1 MITKSFCLYVYLF
14 LYGGAIFAL
23 FARAI
28 FKRRLLEDYRKVSG
42 AHQPGEDENV
52 LLRMLF
58 SLPRQFQSLRDL
70 GKSIEETPASVQRR
84 YIRFRIF
91 NWIAISLIVLLVV
104 FSLTAYKICEA

>member
-14 LYGGAIFAL
+14 LYGGAILTL
-23 FARAI
+23 FVRAI
-28 FKRRLLEDYRKVSG
+28 FKRRLLEDYRNVSR
-42 AHQPGEDENV
+42 AHQPGGNEHV

-70 GKSIEETPASVQRR
+70 GRAIDEAPASVQRR

>member
-1 MITKSFCLYVYLF
+1 MITKTFCLYVYLF
-14 LYGGAIFAL
+14 LYGGAILAL
-23 FARAI
+23 FVRAI
-28 FKRRLLEDYRKVSG
+28 FKRRLLEDYRNVSR

-70 GKSIEETPASVQRR
+70 GRAIDEAPASVQRR

>member
-23 FARAI
+23 FVRAI
-28 FKRRLLEDYRKVSG
+28 FKRRLLEDYRNVSR
-42 AHQPGEDENV
+42 AHQPGEDEHV

-58 SLPRQFQSLRDL
+58 SLPRQFQSLRAL
-70 GKSIEETPASVQRR
+70 GKSIEETPACVQRR
-84 YIRFRIF
+84 YVRFRVF
-91 NWIAISLIVLLVV
+91 NWIAIFLIILLVV